1 MCNLLEYQELSN
13 VGLSM
18 APGVETLK
26 CFQLSMASRG
36 GGTLRGVGR
45 RKMRIRRQ
53 ERGRTKVTRLSKS
66 KHITFKVREV
76 TCRSEKGVNL
86 LFEGKSGGSQVCNRK
101 SRGGLAFSNAANDTR
116 PLQCA
121 ASVSALEEPV
131 PEITTT

>member
-26 CFQLSMASRG
+26 CFQLSMASRC

-66 KHITFKVREV
+66 KHITCKVGEV

-86 LFEGKSGGSQVCNRK
+86 LFQGKSGWVRWVS
-101 SRGGLAFSNAANDTR
+101 GL
-116 PLQCA
+116 Q
-121 ASVSALEEPV
+121 
-131 PEITTT
+131 